1 MIILINSKLSYH
13 IITNMF
19 NYTVRKEPKSD
30 WCGPFNETY
39 LLGLVRNKNGKAYK
53 GIKSY
58 DEAVKKANEL
68 GDVCGGITMELGGY
82 SLRKGVSIIDN
93 IWKSS
98 WHLGIVSWVKKNRI
112 SKENEIKYYTNEAEK
127 YMNYDNTK

>member
-1 MIILINSKLSYH
+1 
-13 IITNMF
+13 MF
-19 NYTVRKEPKSD
+19 NYTIREEPKSD

-39 LLGLVRNKNGKAYK
+39 LLGLVRNKSGKAYK

-58 DEAVKKANEL
+58 SEAVKKANEL
-68 GDVCGGITMELGGY
+68 GDACGGITMELGGY

-93 IWKSS
+93 KKSH

-127 YMNYDNTK
+127 YMGYDDTK

>member
-1 MIILINSKLSYH
+1 MKILIILIVNYY
-13 IITNMF
+13 IISNMF
-19 NYTVRKEPKSD
+19 NYTIREEPKSH

-58 DEAVKKANEL
+58 DKAVKKANEL
-68 GDVCGGITMELGGY
+68 GDVCGGITMEIGGY
-82 SLRKGVSIIDN
+82 SLRKGVSIHDN

-98 WHLGIVSWVKKNRI
+98 WHLGIVSWVKKNKI
-112 SKENEIKYYTNEAEK
+112 SK
-127 YMNYDNTK
+127 